1 MGTQDVA
8 LGVMATRWFRGHG
21 HFQVSTI
28 VRSAACL
35 LIGCLWL
42 VLPSIG
48 TAEEATT
55 GPGYQTDSDV
65 LYRSGDTL
73 TDYEKERCRLDVYR
87 PTDAKGF
94 ATVVWFHGGG
104 LTGGNRSVPLGLQQK
119 GIAVVA
125 ANYRLSPHVKSP
137 AYIEDAAAAV
147 AWTFGN
153 IERFGGDPKKI
164 YVSGHSAGGY
174 LTSMVGLD
182 KKWLA
187 AHDIDANRIAGLIP
201 YSGQCITH
209 FTIRAER
216 GVSDKQPVIDEM
228 APLFHVRKD
237 APPLLL
243 ISGDREMELIGR
255 YEETAYLWR
264 MMKEVGHT
272 TTELHELDGF
282 GHGDMAEP
290 AHHLLL
296 RHIGKAK

>member
-1 MGTQDVA
+1 MTIGETSSSSSQLA
-8 LGVMATRWFRGHG
+8 SHARG
-21 HFQVSTI
+21 FKWT
-28 VRSAACL
+28 VRPILSPL
-35 LIGCLWL
+35 LFGILLLWAPRIGY
-42 VLPSIG
+42 S
-48 TAEEATT
+48 EEKPPAPT
-55 GPGYQTDSDV
+55 YQTESNV
-65 LYRSGDTL
+65 IYRSGEAL
-73 TDYEKERCRLDVYR
+73 TDYEKERCRLDVYH
-87 PTDAKGF
+87 PTNAKGF

-104 LTGGNRSVPLGLQQK
+104 LTGGNRSVPHGLQDQ

-147 AWTFGN
+147 AWTFRN
-153 IERFGGDPKKI
+153 IERFGGDPDKI

-182 KKWLA
+182 KQWLA

-216 GVSDKQPVIDEM
+216 GISDKQPVIDEL

-243 ISGDREMELIGR
+243 ITGDRELELIGR
-255 YEETAYLWR
+255 YEETALQSW
-264 MMKEVGHT
+264 
-272 TTELHELDGF
+272 
-282 GHGDMAEP
+282 
-290 AHHLLL
+290 
-296 RHIGKAK
+296 